1 MSNQIDVTEKFEKA
15 LIGFSCDF
23 SLAEMG
29 VNHLAELDEILKR
42 EDTDKHKQRLVK
54 DIELLKNIDWSDIKY
69 NTAGNPSISK
79 SELIKVYM
87 TIKNI
92 I

>member
-15 LIGFSCDF
+15 LIGFACDF
-23 SLAEMG
+23 NLAEMG
-29 VNHLAELDEILKR
+29 INHLAELDKILKR

-54 DIELLKNIDWSDIKY
+54 DIELLNELETLLRYGKIKIVEV
-69 NTAGNPSISK
+69 T
-79 SELIKVYM
+79 EW
-87 TIKNI
+87 TEI